1 MALPGTRQDAWTADD
16 DLLLAEVTL
25 RHIREGSTQLKA
37 FEEAAQRLGRTPA
50 ACGFRWNNTVRKQY
64 EEAIRMAKAQR
75 QQLKKSRA
83 SREQREEGEAADS
96 ISYDAVIRFL
106 RQQRQAVQEWQRRV
120 KHLEKE
126 LQEKETVLKQLQ
138 DENER
143 LRGELSNMRADFHA
157 MNDDYKTLIQ
167 IMNRARKMALL
178 QDGEA
183 VEQKVFRMDENGN
196 LERIE

>member
-1 MALPGTRQDAWTADD
+1 MPGTRQDAWTADD

-64 EEAIRMAKAQR
+64 EEAIQLAKQQR
-75 QQLKKSRA
+75 QQIKKSRS
-83 SREQREEGEAADS
+83 SRAQREEGDAADS

-106 RQQRQAVQEWQRRV
+106 RQQRQAMQEMQKRI
-120 KHLEKE
+120 KQLEKA
-126 LQEKETVLKQLQ
+126 LQEKETALNELRE
-138 DENER
+138 ENKR
-143 LRGELSNMRADFHA
+143 LRSELSSVRADFHA

-183 VEQKVFRMDENGN
+183 VEPKVFRMDENGN